1 MEIDWENV
9 TIEFNA
15 ENSNVSANDHQDLLN
30 ELFELPTHP
39 LNIEQP
45 SGVEQTQPIVQ
56 HTEIYGSD
64 SDQLNIHSQQIELT
78 TEVQPNSEQPQQT
91 HSTKRSRHQMEELP
105 ELKDYL
111 DGIFDEDAVLLQQ
124 HQHIEGTQFQVDPE
138 LQNLIEEYE
147 IFEDYEIEDD
157 EDVPLP
163 QQHQYIEHNN
173 ESDDAIYYC
182 DACSLDFPSIA
193 YLKRHQNT
201 KKHHRAMRMQ
211 QRGKRVNQKKK
222 YIRKDEINAGSQI
235 KKEVRTIA
243 DFFQQKDSTIN
254 NLTSDDQSRLN
265 MIDSQDSKTDTAKNF
280 YENFDLDIENEEP
293 AAKIQKLSPV
303 EELMTDQPL
312 VQHQT
317 IRGNVLISRTSSQPL
332 AHVQQQQIAEIQH
345 RPIAYVKQQPIAQ
358 SQQHPVQ
365 QAPAILQLQQPNSKI
380 QCQMCPRTFNLRCHF
395 TQHMNMAHSENR
407 NFKCSKCG
415 KKFPDQE
422 SLNSHMEKHLGDKPF
437 RCSKCVKS
445 YNNKVDLK
453 RHEKTHEDVKDH
465 ICPICGGG
473 FVRYDHLE
481 KHLLVHQ
488 RKMVGN

>member
-1 MEIDWENV
+1 MEIDWEKI
-9 TIEFNA
+9 TFIFSA
-15 ENSNVSANDHQDLLN
+15 ENSNVLANDHQDLLN
-30 ELFELPTHP
+30 ELFELPTQP
-39 LNIEQP
+39 KDIEQFSEVQPIINELDIEQP
-45 SGVEQTQPIVQ
+45 EQIVQ
-56 HTEIYGSD
+56 HTEIYESAT
-64 SDQLNIHSQQIELT
+64 DQLNIQPQQIIQP
-78 TEVQPNSEQPQQT
+78 TEVQPITEHPQLVQP
-91 HSTKRSRHQMEELP
+91 TKRSRQQMEELP

-111 DGIFDEDAVLLQQ
+111 DRIIDENVNLHQQ
-124 HQHIEGTQFQVDPE
+124 HQHFETDLDLDSIIT
-138 LQNLIEEYE
+138 EYG
-147 IFEDYEIEDD
+147 IVEDN
-157 EDVPLP
+157 EDVKLP
-163 QQHQYIEHNN
+163 QQHQAIEHNSN
-173 ESDDAIYYC
+173 ETGIYYC
-182 DACSLDFPSIA
+182 EPCSLDFPSIA
-193 YLKRHQNT
+193 YFKRHQNT
-201 KKHHRAMRMQ
+201 KKHQRALKMQ
-211 QRGKRVNQKKK
+211 QRGKKVNQKKQ
-222 YIRKDEINAGSQI
+222 YLRRNEVSQI
-235 KKEVRTIA
+235 KQQSMTGNNQ
-243 DFFQQKDSTIN
+243 FQHTNSIN

-303 EELMTDQPL
+303 EEIMADQSF

-317 IRGNVLISRTSSQPL
+317 VRGNVLISRTASQLPQTRQPL
-332 AHVQQQQIAEIQH
+332 AHIQ
-345 RPIAYVKQQPIAQ
+345 
-358 SQQHPVQ
+358 Q
-365 QAPAILQLQQPNSKI
+365 QAPAILQLQQPKSKI
-380 QCQMCPRTFNLRCHF
+380 QCQICPRTFNLRCHF

-422 SLNSHMEKHLGDKPF
+422 SVDSHMEKHLGDKPF

-488 RKMVGN
+488 RKMALN